1 MRLDEAEARGAAEGH
16 DFALQSKLLG
26 RTMYE
31 ELVTPAGGGEG
42 RPLLVFLHGYGGTPS
57 GTVSPALITALRRLG
72 DRAPVVLLPEGY
84 TGWWHDRDE
93 APWGSYVLNE
103 VIPAGLERSGADR
116 DRVAIGGISMGGFGA
131 LDLGR
136 LAPERFCAVG
146 GHSPAVYARGSDD
159 ILFGFD
165 DPADFARHDLL
176 TLARGA
182 SPYDAPVWLDVGDQ
196 DALRP
201 AVETLAHELAG
212 PTAPTSASMSGRA
225 ATAGPTGTGISR
237 STSTSTWTPARD
249 QSRARQPSYVS
260 RSLSRTSTQARH
272 TGSTSSALSA
282 SNLVTSAFPRSSAYL
297 RVSFTYWSVNPRS
310 LVWSAEGC
318 PRV

>member
-1 MRLDEAEARGAAEGH
+1 MRCNTAQHFVTEESPDLEAECTVPTTSIVGMRIAATVLLAALVSVLSACGSTEQKLAAPPKETT
-16 DFALQSKLLG
+16 FALQSKLLG

-57 GTVSPALITALRRLG
+57 GTVSPGLIAALRRLG
-72 DRAPVVLLPEGY
+72 DRAPVVLLPEGF

-93 APWGSYVLNE
+93 APWGSYVLDE
-103 VIPAGLERSGADR
+103 VIPAGLERSGADP

-159 ILFGFD
+159 ALFAFD

-176 TLARGA
+176 TLARST

-196 DALRP
+196 DSLLP
-201 AVETLAHELAG
+201 ATETLARELEADG
-212 PTAPTSASMSGRA
+212 A
-225 ATAGPTGTGISR
+225 
-237 STSTSTWTPARD
+237 D
-249 QSRARQPSYVS
+249 VS
-260 RSLSRTSTQARH
+260 FHVWPGGH
-272 TGSTSSALSA
+272 TGPYWDRHFAEYL
-282 SNLVTSAFPRSSAYL
+282 AFY
-297 RVSFTYWSVNPRS
+297 VNACS
-310 LVWSAEGC
+310 
-318 PRV
+318 